1 MKSPTRWIVGWIIVV
16 SLVLPCW
23 GQTGPQINLK
33 NLQALE
39 DKAEQVVSVNL
50 EGQSLDE
57 GGKLLAIRNGVSKSV
72 KELVKG
78 LKGVY
83 LRRFWFGGKK
93 TYEEADMELIRE
105 ELRRP
110 GWAPMIGVQMR
121 DKNEAV
127 SIYSYM
133 ENDRVAG
140 VAVFSADPKE
150 VTVVNIVGSVDLE
163 ALSELGRQMGFPAMR
178 IATTELPTQT
188 QPAASPVK

>member
-1 MKSPTRWIVGWIIVV
+1 MKSMARWLIVW

-23 GQTGPQINLK
+23 AQSGPQIDMK

-39 DKAEQVVSVNL
+39 DKAEQMVSVNL

-57 GGKLLAIRNGVSKSV
+57 GGKILAIRNGLSKSV

-93 TYEEADMELIRE
+93 SYEEADVAPIKKELQ
-105 ELRRP
+105 RP
-110 GWAPMIGVQMR
+110 GWAPMIDLKVR

-127 SIYSYM
+127 SVYSYM
-133 ENDRVAG
+133 ENDRLAG
-140 VAVFSADPKE
+140 VTVLSADPKE
-150 VTVVNIVGSVDLE
+150 VTVVNIVGPVDLE
-163 ALSELGRQMGFPAMR
+163 ALSELGRQMGLPAMR
-178 IATTELPTQT
+178 LATTELPTT
-188 QPAASPVK
+188 TKPAPPPVK